1 MWRAEDRDTERS
13 WVNVVLR
20 TGGQTAVQILV
31 PRRNLINGMH
41 FRSFHETALGLQT
54 KTWSAN

>member
-31 PRRNLINGMH
+31 QRAQPHQWNA
-41 FRSFHETALGLQT
+41 F
-54 KTWSAN
+54 